1 MERKKQ
7 IDSLEKRI
15 DDLKK
20 RFPAHSL
27 KPRMLQELEQMEE
40 ELGNL
45 LAGADP
51 QSSSDAGNREQ

>member
-7 IDSLEKRI
+7 IESLEKRI

-40 ELGNL
+40 ELENL

-51 QSSSDAGNREQ
+51 QSSSNAGNREQ